1 MLQPE
6 TSVSGGGRMVQLLKQ
21 KPVPEYRILDNQGRA
36 IGRVVEPAA
45 PIRMGMGRETVLL
58 IR

>member
-1 MLQPE
+1 
-6 TSVSGGGRMVQLLKQ
+6 MVQLLKQ
-21 KPVPEYRILDNQGRA
+21 EPSMEYCILDNQGRA

-58 IR
+58 VR